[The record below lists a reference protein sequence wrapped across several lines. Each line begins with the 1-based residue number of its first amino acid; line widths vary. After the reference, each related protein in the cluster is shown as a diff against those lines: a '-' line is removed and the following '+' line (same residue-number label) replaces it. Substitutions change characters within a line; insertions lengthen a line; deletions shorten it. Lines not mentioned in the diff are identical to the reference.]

1 MKISRWEVD
10 FCIDALFIIALVT
23 VTSKR
28 RWRIRWKRCDTSEQ
42 RAWGRGQKRALW
54 CKTIQM
60 YKPTW
65 EVGYGKI
72 SDKEFGRFL
81 DIARREVFEN
91 ANITIILF
99 RRKLIDEKEQN
110 DFLDAF
116 ELLSKRITS
125 FKKTLNIEN

>member
-1 MKISRWEVD
+1 
-10 FCIDALFIIALVT
+10 
-23 VTSKR
+23 
-28 RWRIRWKRCDTSEQ
+28 
-42 RAWGRGQKRALW
+42 
-54 CKTIQM
+54 M